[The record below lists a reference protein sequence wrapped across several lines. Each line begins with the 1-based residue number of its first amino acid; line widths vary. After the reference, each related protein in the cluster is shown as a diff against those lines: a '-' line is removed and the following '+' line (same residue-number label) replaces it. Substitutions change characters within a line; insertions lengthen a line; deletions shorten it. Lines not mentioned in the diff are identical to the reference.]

1 MDSLS
6 KKMRDLLNGKRIVAG
21 DEEMRFF
28 ENNLPENKVNRLAS
42 LINVKGYGLRD
53 RYIAWLK

>member
-21 DEEMRFF
+21 DEEMRF
-28 ENNLPENKVNRLAS
+28 LRITYLRIKS
-42 LINVKGYGLRD
+42 IGWHQLINVKGYGLRD